1 MSVFPSHVQGLKN
14 APITQ
19 SPGQL
24 DSVKKYLAL
33 KAHI

>member
-14 APITQ
+14 ATITQ
-19 SPGQL
+19 SLSQL
-24 DSVKKYLAL
+24 DSMKKYLAL